1 MLLTSVDVLTKYWPF
16 GRETLFLCRVA
27 KAGPCFAV
35 YYSSFAVVAI
45 AVDRH
50 RCIVHSDSKQVGTPV
65 CWFTL
70 LNSKHCKQTKPLD
83 NICCSILLINLNKTL
98 PVLAIHSYNNG
109 TLDIILPG
117 VAGE

>member
-50 RCIVHSDSKQVGTPV
+50 RCIVHSDSKQVG
-65 CWFTL
+65 L
-70 LNSKHCKQTKPLD
+70 LNPIKQYTGWSICSVVLTEIWDVPL
-83 NICCSILLINLNKTL
+83 S
-98 PVLAIHSYNNG
+98 S
-109 TLDIILPG
+109 
-117 VAGE
+117 

>member
-50 RCIVHSDSKQVGTPV
+50 RCIVHSDSKQAGLQGGPSGRGKPPV
-65 CWFTL
+65 DL
-70 LNSKHCKQTKPLD
+70 VP
-83 NICCSILLINLNKTL
+83 
-98 PVLAIHSYNNG
+98 PVLAA
-109 TLDIILPG
+109 
-117 VAGE
+117 AGPLL